1 MGLALHLPE
10 RHALALKTRPH
21 GYSVVTAAD
30 APPAWQTRLL
40 VAAAIVALGAP
51 IALNPPQP
59 RLTGHVTPNETR
71 QP

>member
-1 MGLALHLPE
+1 MSEDQPSTCL
-10 RHALALKTRPH
+10 TQ
-21 GYSVVTAAD
+21 TN
-30 APPAWQTRLL
+30 PPAWQTRLL
-40 VAAAIVALGAP
+40 IAAAIVAIGAP